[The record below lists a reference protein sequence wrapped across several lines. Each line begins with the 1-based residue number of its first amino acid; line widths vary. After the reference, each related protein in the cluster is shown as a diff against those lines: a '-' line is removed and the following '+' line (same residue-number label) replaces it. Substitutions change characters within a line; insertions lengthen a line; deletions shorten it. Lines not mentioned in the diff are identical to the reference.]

1 MILEDV
7 EALMPPHYDPAA
19 PPSFEARAVRIA
31 TSAGIVRT
39 PDRALTR
46 SEHAARSEVPLS
58 RALPAGLAVDFRL
71 LDQKD
76 TRGLVQ
82 DGRAAEGI
90 IRSARQFNSC
100 TRRAALRVTVVQPP
114 QAALDA
120 MTHEEKIR
128 FADAQ
133 ADIFRTNLDAE
144 IIAYPYMGFG
154 ASDYTNFIARR
165 SRRDGSCTTMFALD
179 MQMSPPALDKVLGHL
194 GSTRQ
199 PTIVPLRHRSPDRTV
214 AQHLILARHLESPRM
229 AFLACQVPRIDYIR
243 GQAVSNLHTV
253 SARYGYDMVALEQ
266 RRPAPS
272 PRRAGPEQDR
282 ILLEERPADRHRAG
296 RPGAEGRGA
305 ARRVP
310 PEPQQRAGQ
319 EARRLPAADDRSGRR
334 RPAQVPQA
342 RAPGQGARGAQQPAR
357 VCAHAGHDGEP
368 AARRVPVADGRR
380 AGGHAAPCGP
390 CADTDDGLCRVNM
403 TRDQSSAA
411 ARREGAGGSPTRARH
426 VNPARHTDGSAAL

>member
-7 EALMPPHYDPAA
+7 EALIPPHYDPAA

-46 SEHAARSEVPLS
+46 SEHTARSEVPLS
-58 RALPAGLAVDFRL
+58 RALPAGLAADFRL

-82 DGRAAEGI
+82 DGRVAEGI

-100 TRRAALRVTVVQPP
+100 TRRAALRVAVVQPP
-114 QAALDA
+114 QASLDA

-154 ASDYTNFIARR
+154 ASDYIDFIARR
-165 SRRDGSCTTMFALD
+165 SRRDGSCTAMFALD

-272 PRRAGPEQDR
+272 SPRALDLNRIVFYSRSGLRIDTVRDALAQRGAGLLGEFHLNRSNERDRRHVAYLLQTIDRAAADPSRFRKLVYLSRVHEALNSPREFARMRDMMTSR
-282 ILLEERPADRHRAG
+282 LLGEYLSQTVVGHAHMPPPAD
-296 RPGAEGRGA
+296 
-305 ARRVP
+305 
-310 PEPQQRAGQ
+310 
-319 EARRLPAADDRSGRR
+319 
-334 RPAQVPQA
+334 PAQTLV
-342 RAPGQGARGAQQPAR
+342 
-357 VCAHAGHDGEP
+357 
-368 AARRVPVADGRR
+368 
-380 AGGHAAPCGP
+380 
-390 CADTDDGLCRVNM
+390 TDY
-403 TRDQSSAA
+403 AA
-411 ARREGAGGSPTRARH
+411 A
-426 VNPARHTDGSAAL
+426 V